1 MMQKLKKPGSQVLKR
16 DTYRTMPWRN
26 GRGSTREIAREPA
39 SGEEFAWRLSLADI
53 AKDGGFSAYPGYRR
67 AIVLVAGKSLRLR
80 FDRHGNCS
88 LHRAR
93 RGARF
98 EGEWKTHCAVPEGP
112 CTDLS
117 LIVRTG
123 SAAGPTSIVRAP
135 MVLHLTATRR
145 MILARDLYGAL
156 FVLDGSVA
164 VTDST
169 AARSRTVRSQDT
181 LLLSP
186 GPERILT
193 LQSRGRVPAQLVILR
208 WRPGRQD
215 DQVSAHTP

>member
-1 MMQKLKKPGSQVLKR
+1 MTQNLKKSGSQVLKC

-39 SGEEFAWRLSLADI
+39 SGAEFAWRLSLADI
-53 AKDGGFSAYPGYRR
+53 EKDGDFSAYPGYRR
-67 AIVLVAGKSLRLR
+67 AIVLVAGESLRLR
-80 FDRHGNCS
+80 FNGHGNCS
-88 LHRAR
+88 LHPAR

-98 EGEWKTHCAVPEGP
+98 EGEWQTHCAVPEGR

-123 SAAGPTSIVRAP
+123 SAAGPACIVRAP
-135 MVLHLTATRR
+135 MVLHLTSTRR
-145 MILARDLYGAL
+145 VVLARDLYGAL

-164 VTDST
+164 VTEST
-169 AARSRTVRSQDT
+169 AARSRTVRSRDT

-186 GPERILT
+186 GAERILT
-193 LQSRGRVPAQLVILR
+193 VQSRRRFPAQLVLLR
-208 WRPGRQD
+208 WRPGR
-215 DQVSAHTP
+215 PEP